1 VLDVDGEWRHF
12 APLPVDA
19 MPCSAA
25 VVVVIDTTPSERAPG
40 IGLTVRLRGA
50 DDTLSNKG
58 KKKRFFPPRPSE
70 SLGKE
75 HDSGIKPSG
84 DGAVPRDLR

>member
-1 VLDVDGEWRHF
+1 MLDVDGEWRHF

-58 KKKRFFPPRPSE
+58 KKKTLFPSQA
-70 SLGKE
+70 LGV
-75 HDSGIKPSG
+75 
-84 DGAVPRDLR
+84 AW